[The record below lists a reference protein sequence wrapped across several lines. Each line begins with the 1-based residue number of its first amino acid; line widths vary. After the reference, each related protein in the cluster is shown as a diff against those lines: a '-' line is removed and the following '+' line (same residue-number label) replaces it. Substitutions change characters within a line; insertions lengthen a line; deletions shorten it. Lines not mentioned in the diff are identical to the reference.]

1 MKVGLIRCM
10 QTEDICSATVCL
22 KAIREKSG
30 AFQTDEQVDLL
41 GISTCGG
48 CPGKRAVIRAAEMV
62 KYGCDTIVLSSCI
75 TRGSPLAFP
84 CPHAEQMISAI
95 QKKVGENIHVLTYS
109 H

>member
-41 GISTCGG
+41 GISACGG
-48 CPGKRAVIRAAEMV
+48 CPGKRAVIRA
-62 KYGCDTIVLSSCI
+62 Y
-75 TRGSPLAFP
+75 
-84 CPHAEQMISAI
+84 EQR
-95 QKKVGENIHVLTYS
+95 KW
-109 H
+109 